1 MSGGVDSAVAAA
13 LLVEQG
19 HEVIGVTFRI
29 GSGAG
34 IEARGCCSAQQAC
47 DAAEC
52 AAVLGIQHFVHHAEE
67 DFRRHVVEPFARAY
81 AAGLTPNP
89 CIECNRFVRFPVL
102 LRLAD
107 SLDAPLIATG
117 HYARVERRSA
127 DGRYCLSRA
136 ADDAKDQ
143 SYVLWALDQATLAR
157 LALPLAGMLKT
168 EAREIARQRGLA
180 VAEKRES
187 QDICFVPDG
196 DYREFLNDAGFAD
209 GGPGPI
215 VDSTG
220 TVLGRHQ
227 GTCRY
232 TVGQRRGLGVAAG
245 RPLYVLAVDPQ
256 SCTVVVGGAE
266 ELLSSELWAEQVV
279 FGGAREDDLASPVA
293 VRAQMSAHGHPA
305 EATACL
311 ADGGLLL
318 RYVRPT
324 RTTAPGQSVVCYD
337 AETGRQ
343 VLCGGVVARRG

>member
-19 HEVIGVTFRI
+19 YEVIGVTFRI

-34 IEARGCCSAQQAC
+34 TQTRGCCSAQQAC

-52 AAVLGIQHFVHHAEE
+52 AAALGIKHFVHHAEE
-67 DFRRHVVEPFARAY
+67 DFHCHVVEPFARAY

-89 CIECNRFVRFPVL
+89 CIDCNRHVRFPAL

-107 SLDAPLIATG
+107 SLDARLIATG
-117 HYARVERRSA
+117 HYAQVERHP
-127 DGRYCLSRA
+127 DTGRFCLARA
-136 ADDAKDQ
+136 EDDAKDQ

-157 LALPLAGMLKT
+157 LLLPVGGLLKA
-168 EAREIARQRGLA
+168 EARAMARQRGLI
-180 VAEKRES
+180 VADKPES

-196 DYREFLNDAGFAD
+196 DYRQMLIDTEVEV

-215 VDSTG
+215 VDTAG

-227 GTCRY
+227 GTYRY
-232 TVGQRRGLGVAAG
+232 TVGQRRGLGVSAG
-245 RPLYVLAVDPQ
+245 RPLYVLAVDPD

-266 ELLSSELWAEQVV
+266 ELLSDEVRAKQVV
-279 FGGAREDDLASPVA
+279 FGRAAEAEFSSPKP
-293 VRAQMSAHGHPA
+293 VRAQMSAHGRRVEA
-305 EATACL
+305 EAAWRDPEL
-311 ADGGLLL
+311 V
-318 RYVRPT
+318 VRFSVPT

-337 AETGRQ
+337 AATGRQ
-343 VLCGGVVARRG
+343 VLCGGVVVRR